1 MGCLTTVAK
10 DSILSSLPS
19 GRYVDAFNMEVG
31 KYWRYLTPLEYERI
45 QTLPDGYTEGYNDS
59 TRKAMIGNSWTV
71 DMIAH
76 IFSFMW
82 RIKYLPEH
90 DTIMVNQRE
99 LLIKHF
105 ESRTSISGVE
115 AANIYKIRSLPRRIL
130 DLKEM
135 GYEFESQWRTDPTGQ
150 RYKRYPLLS
159 KPNHIND

>member
-1 MGCLTTVAK
+1 M
-10 DSILSSLPS
+10 
-19 GRYVDAFNMEVG
+19 
-31 KYWRYLTPLEYERI
+31 
-45 QTLPDGYTEGYNDS
+45 
-59 TRKAMIGNSWTV
+59 NS
-71 DMIAH
+71 
-76 IFSFMW
+76 FR
-82 RIKYLPEH
+82 RIKYLPDY

-150 RYKRYPLLS
+150 RYKRYTLLS
-159 KPNHIND
+159 NPNHIND